1 MKYSYEQ
8 RLVIVQRVK
17 QGEAIARLSKEYRI
31 NETQIL
37 AWVRMWDRYG
47 RSGLEKQPHCRP
59 TPALKEKAV
68 RLTWINNIFVTLLK
82 YNRYNVLMEN

>member
-8 RLVIVQRVK
+8 RLLIVSRVK
-17 QGEAIARLSKEYRI
+17 QGEAIAHLSKEYHI

-47 RSGLEKQPHCRP
+47 RSGLEKQQHCRP
-59 TPALKEKAV
+59 TLALKEEVV
-68 RLTWINNIFVTLLK
+68 RLTQIGH
-82 YNRYNVLMEN
+82 